1 MSEKYYEVETRWGH
15 FRLDEGAYQDY
26 LNNSLWIT
34 WTPPW
39 VERPCHVILE
49 SEDGKHHMCVTMP
62 VGDAKRVDAILKC
75 VQDTFKRK
83 AEQEKQV

>member
-1 MSEKYYEVETRWGH
+1 MAPRTELLNMECELKEEVLHMSEKYYEVETRWGH

-39 VERPCHVILE
+39 VEGPCHKILE
-49 SEDGKHHMCVTMP
+49 SEDG
-62 VGDAKRVDAILKC
+62 
-75 VQDTFKRK
+75 
-83 AEQEKQV
+83 